1 MNKIIKMEYDNLI
14 DEIVKESKGT
24 KEMNTEEKKIDL
36 EKNKTEQITEKKID
50 NEEKTYKMR
59 IN

>member
-1 MNKIIKMEYDNLI
+1 MEYDNLI

-36 EKNKTEQITEKKID
+36 EKNKTEQITEKK
-50 NEEKTYKMR
+50 KRK
-59 IN
+59 